1 MKLKYFLQKYSLDF
15 YLHPNIIKAV
25 EEWLKQKQHRKNN
38 PTCGCPDHLVMTIEN
53 RFIDKLLKEVKEK

>member
-25 EEWLKQKQHRKNN
+25 EEWLKQPN
-38 PTCGCPDHLVMTIEN
+38 MTIE
-53 RFIDKLLKEVKEK
+53 KALKELKEK